1 MRRRLRWVAST
12 TILASILISSA
23 AGGVRTPNTVVKS
36 VVGIAGAPN
45 AGAGILANGTAGQ
58 PSPIG
63 VSSGSGVV
71 LYGGFWGPHWP
82 GLTDVAPPDAAG
94 LQTGLQAAYPNP
106 FNPQTR
112 VGFTLAATS
121 RVRLDIF
128 DAQGRLV
135 RTLLDEMRPAGRHQA
150 IWNGTDLG
158 GRRVASGL
166 YFYRLRA
173 GDYESVK
180 KMTMVK

>member
-1 MRRRLRWVAST
+1 MRRNLWWIAPAVVVALVLFT
-12 TILASILISSA
+12 SA

-36 VVGIAGAPN
+36 VVGIAGARA
-45 AGAGILANGTAGQ
+45 AGSGIVANGTAGQ
-58 PSPIG
+58 SSPVG
-63 VSSGSGVV
+63 VASGGGVV
-71 LYGGFWGPHWP
+71 LHGGFWGPRWSA
-82 GLTDVAPPDAAG
+82 LTDVAPPDAEV

-112 VGFTLAATS
+112 VGFTLASTCQ
-121 RVRLDIF
+121 VRLDIF
-128 DAQGRLV
+128 DAKGQLV
-135 RTLLDEMRPAGRHQA
+135 RTLVDETRTAGRHQE
-150 IWNGTDLG
+150 IWDGTDLG

-180 KMTMVK
+180 KMTLVK